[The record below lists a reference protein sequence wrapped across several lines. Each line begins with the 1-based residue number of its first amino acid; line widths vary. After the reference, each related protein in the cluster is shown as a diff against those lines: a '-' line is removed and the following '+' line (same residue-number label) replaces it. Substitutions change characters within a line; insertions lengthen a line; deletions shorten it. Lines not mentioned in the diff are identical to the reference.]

1 MHKGISQNIFK
12 LLPYCTLM
20 SCALLQTAH
29 DQGYIVKHLLAGL
42 PSVTERVKAM
52 RQGRNGNNVDDAKN
66 RMFASQ
72 EAYIKVLLPFV
83 SQHILACLRV
93 LVLDGTCLSQ
103 GTIP

>member
-1 MHKGISQNIFK
+1 MA
-12 LLPYCTLM
+12 
-20 SCALLQTAH
+20 CALLQTAH

-72 EAYIKVLLPFV
+72 EAYIKVTFSSILQLH
-83 SQHILACLRV
+83 SQCVPGSQKTFACDRA
-93 LVLDGTCLSQ
+93 
-103 GTIP
+103 